1 MPKGEETK
9 LSEVKTATEKQS
21 FLDEVASMPGGANI
35 RACIQC
41 GICSG
46 SCPSADVMEFVP
58 RKVIAMVRADMREEV
73 LRTSSMWRCLSCY
86 LCTARCPRDV
96 KPTDILHAI
105 ETIAIR
111 EGKASKETSTPVMY
125 QAFADS
131 IKSNG
136 RVHELGMMMNYYL
149 RITPEL
155 LSHPIESLKKLPL
168 AMSLI
173 SHGRMPL
180 SAKRIKGTD
189 QLKAIL
195 DKAKTAKT
203 GGGVR

>member
-1 MPKGEETK
+1 M
-9 LSEVKTATEKQS
+9 SEVKTATEKQS
-21 FLDEVASMPGGANI
+21 FLEEIASMPGGANI

-41 GICSG
+41 GVCSG

-136 RVHELGMMMNYYL
+136 RVHEFGFMVNYYTKIMPNL
-149 RITPEL
+149 I
-155 LSHPIESLKKLPL
+155 SHPVDAAKKLPL
-168 AMSLI
+168 ALSLI
-173 SHGRMPL
+173 RHGRLPL
-180 SAKRIKGTD
+180 TAKRTKGAD
-189 QLKAIL
+189 QLKVIL
-195 DKAKTAKT
+195 DKAKMAKA
-203 GGGVR
+203 GGGAR

>member
-1 MPKGEETK
+1 MLRWEETK

-46 SCPSADVMEFVP
+46 SCPSAEVMEFVP
-58 RKVIAMVRADMREEV
+58 RKVIAMVRAGMREEV

-111 EGKASKETSTPVMY
+111 EGKASKETSTPIMY
-125 QAFADS
+125 QAFANS
-131 IKSNG
+131 IKSKG
-136 RVHELGMMMNYYL
+136 RVHEFGFTVNYYL
-149 RITPEL
+149 RTMPEL
-155 LSHPIESLKKLPL
+155 LSHPINTAKKLPL
-168 AMSLI
+168 ALNLI
-173 SHGRMPL
+173 RHGRMPL
-180 SAKRIKGTD
+180 SAKRTKGAD
-189 QLKAIL
+189 QLKIIL
-195 DKAKTAKT
+195 DKAKTAKA
-203 GGGVR
+203 GGGAR